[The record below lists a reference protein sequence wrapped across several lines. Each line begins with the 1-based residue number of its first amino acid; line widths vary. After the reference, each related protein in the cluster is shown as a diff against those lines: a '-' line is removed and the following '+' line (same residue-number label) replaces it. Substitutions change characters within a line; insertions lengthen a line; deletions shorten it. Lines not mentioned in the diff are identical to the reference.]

1 MTSEHSSGALPTEP
15 AALAVAGA
23 GVGFVAVGG
32 AQGREF
38 RPGQG
43 YDGQSALGG

>member
-1 MTSEHSSGALPTEP
+1 VEDILVGIVVGI
-15 AALAVAGA
+15 VAESLA
-23 GVGFVAVGG
+23 GVVVAVGG

-43 YDGQSALGG
+43 DDGQSAFGG